1 MKTRAK
7 RQVRP
12 KGFEA
17 YLHRTIEVRTSGGGA
32 FRGELTSVDGEF
44 LYLSRAIGRGAII
57 PRAAVAAI
65 LDEERYPAVASGNG
79 GSG

>member
-32 FRGELTSVDGEF
+32 FRGQLEAVDAEFVYLTRGV
-44 LYLSRAIGRGAII
+44 GRGAVI
-57 PRAAVAAI
+57 PRGAIAAV
-65 LDEERYPAVASGNG
+65 LDEERFATPGNG
-79 GSG
+79 NSG